1 MMNAKNLFIA
11 AALVGIGL
19 GAVRT
24 ASAQSNTAGAVH
36 GVVTDKATGEPLAG
50 VTVVATSTAL
60 QGTASAITEADGTY
74 KITNL
79 PPGTYVVT
87 FYYADITVKR
97 TNVPVSVSKVTPAFV
112 KIDQNQA
119 QGEVIEIKGT
129 PTIDTTSTA
138 QGITLDQNYTRNI
151 PIPGRTFE
159 SALGAAAGSAGD
171 GLGVS
176 FSGSTSLENQYV
188 VDGVNTTGLTY
199 GTVGSPII
207 NDFIEEIE
215 IITGG
220 YQAEYGRSTGGVV
233 NVVTKSGTNEF
244 HGTVFSQFTNDFI
257 AKDPTRN
264 PTQATPIDV
273 ESNLVYDMTF
283 GAELGGPIIKD
294 KLWFFIGFAPRLI
307 SVDNTRITKRMTDC
321 RMTLPDGSLSDCD
334 PSLGDG
340 TPDEDENGFFIFEDI
355 QGGRRK
361 VNSQATEYQF
371 VSKLNYSLSPEHQ
384 GQVSFSGTP
393 FTSEIIG
400 VYGEQPA
407 VSRDIT
413 VLTTD
418 ASVKWTSKFNNNKT
432 EVETVLGWHRD
443 HFKSDSIDD
452 SVNDTAGQRLLYG
465 NLGTWGLRGYESMQT
480 VAACTDSGANDPY
493 PFIENCPD
501 LGVGY
506 GIGGPGALADDT
518 EQRFSARLSGTQR
531 VKAAG
536 THEVKAGVDVEQNLL
551 NKPRTISGD
560 AFYNVYVGNSLTGG
574 AINETEMQRWV
585 QIAPDGETDPRFD
598 QTCGPDPGGLMGE
611 QLRCDFLGPTDVEGN
626 TINWAAYL
634 RDSWQILPNL
644 TFNAGVR
651 YEEQRL
657 RFAKALQNTPDPYT
671 QEIRGKNAMTMRN
684 MWAPR
689 VGLLYDWTKEGRSK
703 VFASYGRFYESIPM
717 DINDRSFGGETL
729 LIRTYDQSAQCGA
742 ADTTIGA
749 PSGTACPADEEGA
762 LGDDVFGGSGVL
774 VAPGVKP
781 QYMDE
786 FIIGSE
792 YEVLEDLK
800 VGLALKRRTLGRVLE
815 DVSVDSAATYIL
827 ANPGEFPESEEEA
840 LEQEIADL
848 MAAGET
854 AEASRKQGQL
864 EQFRGI
870 RQFDKP
876 RRDYHAIEL
885 TTQKRFSRNFF
896 MQGSYTY
903 SRVTGNFPGL
913 FSADN
918 GQVDPN
924 ITSQYDLIELL
935 ANRDGPLPQ
944 DRPHYF
950 KLDGYY
956 IWKLDDLF
964 GDGGEEM
971 GEILT
976 GGRFRAFS
984 GVVQDAL
991 ARHYLYGF
999 DESFLLPRGE
1009 MGRNDVAWGLDAK
1022 IGYGRKLGHGMKLDI
1037 YTDLYSVE
1045 YLFLTEHVAAVDETY
1060 TFDNANP
1067 VVGGNY
1073 SDLIWVKEQDTT
1085 GIETST
1091 PISRNR
1097 NFQNVS
1103 SRYNPFFVQI
1113 GARLSF

>member
-1 MMNAKNLFIA
+1 MMNTKNLFIA
-11 AALVGIGL
+11 AALVGISL
-19 GAVRT
+19 GAVRA
-24 ASAQSNTAGAVH
+24 ASAQSNTAGAVA

-60 QGTASAITEADGTY
+60 QGTASAITESNGTY

-79 PPGTYVVT
+79 PPGSYVVT

-97 TNVPVSVSKVTPAFV
+97 TNVPVSISKVTPAYI

-129 PTIDTTSTA
+129 PTIDTTSTS

-151 PIPGRTFE
+151 PVPGRTFE
-159 SALGAAAGSAGD
+159 ASLGAAAGSAGD

-220 YQAEYGRSTGGVV
+220 YQAEYGRATGGVV
-233 NVVTKSGTNEF
+233 NVVTQSGTNEF
-244 HGTVFSQFTNDFI
+244 HGTVFSQFTNDLL
-257 AKDPTRN
+257 ANDPTRN
-264 PTQATPIDV
+264 PTQATPIDA
-273 ESNLVYDMTF
+273 ESTLQYDLSF
-283 GAELGGPIIKD
+283 GFTLGGPIIKD
-294 KLWFFIGFAPRLI
+294 KLWFFVGFAPRLI
-307 SVDNTRITKRMTDC
+307 SYETKRITKRLTDC
-321 RMTLPDGSLSDCD
+321 RMTLPDGSLSDCNAAMY
-334 PSLGDG
+334 GDG
-340 TPDEDENGFFIFEDI
+340 TADEDENGFLIFEDI
-355 QGGRRK
+355 AGGSRT
-361 VNSQATEYQF
+361 VNSQGTEYQF
-371 VSKLNYSLSPEHQ
+371 VSKINYSLSPEHQ

-393 FTSEIIG
+393 FTSESVG
-400 VYGEQPA
+400 VYGEHAA
-407 VSRDIT
+407 VSRDQTI
-413 VLTTD
+413 LTTD
-418 ASVKWTSKFNNNKT
+418 TSAKWTSKFNNNKT
-432 EVETVLGWHRD
+432 EVEAVLGWHRD
-443 HFKSDSIDD
+443 HFKSDSVDD
-452 SVNDTAGQRLLYG
+452 SANDTPGQRLLYG
-465 NLGTWGLRGYESMQT
+465 NLGTWGLRGHESMQT

-506 GIGGPGALADDT
+506 GIGGPGGLADDT
-518 EQRFSARLSGTQR
+518 EQRLSAKLSGTQR
-531 VKAAG
+531 IKAAG
-536 THEVKAGVDVEQNLL
+536 THEVKAGIDVENNLL
-551 NKPRTISGD
+551 NKPRSISGD
-560 AFYNVYVGNSLTGG
+560 AFYTVYVGNSLTGG
-574 AINETEMQRWV
+574 AINETQMSRWV
-585 QIAPDGETDPRFD
+585 QIAPDNETDPRFD

-611 QLRCDFLGPTDVEGN
+611 SLRCDFLGPTDVEGN
-626 TINWAAYL
+626 TLNWATYL

-644 TFNAGVR
+644 TFNAGIR

-657 RFAKALQNTPDPYT
+657 RYAHALQNTPDPYT
-671 QEIRGKNAMTMRN
+671 QEIRGKNAMTMKN

-689 VGLLYDWTKEGRSK
+689 IGLLYDWTKEGRSK
-703 VFASYGRFYESIPM
+703 VFGSYGRFYESIPM

-729 LIRTYDQSAQCGA
+729 LIRHYDQSAQCGA
-742 ADTTIGA
+742 ADSTIGA
-749 PSGTACPADEEGA
+749 PSGTACPDDEEGA
-762 LGDDVFGGSGVL
+762 LGDEVFGGSGVL

-781 QYMDE
+781 QYLDE
-786 FIIGSE
+786 FIVGSE

-800 VGLALKRRTLGRVLE
+800 VGLSYKRRVLGRVLE

-827 ANPGEFPESEEEA
+827 ANPGEFPEGEEEA
-840 LEQEIADL
+840 LEKEIADL
-848 MAAGET
+848 TANGDMAA
-854 AEASRKQGQL
+854 ASRKQGQL

-870 RQFDKP
+870 RGFDKP
-876 RRDYHAIEL
+876 RRDYNALEL
-885 TTQKRFSRNFF
+885 TTQKRFSKNFF

-935 ANRDGPLPQ
+935 ANREGPLPQ

-950 KLDGYY
+950 KLDSYY
-956 IWKLDDLF
+956 IWDLDEWLHGDKL
-964 GDGGEEM
+964 GDVT
-971 GEILT
+971 T
-976 GGRFRAFS
+976 GIRARALS

-1009 MGRNDVAWGLDAK
+1009 MGRNDFSWGFDTHL
-1022 IGYGRKLGHGMKLDI
+1022 GYGRELGHGMKIDVF
-1037 YTDLYSVE
+1037 TDLYSVE
-1045 YLFLTEHVAAVDETY
+1045 YLFMKEHVAATDETY

-1067 VVGGNY
+1067 VVGGSY
-1073 SDLIWVKEQDTT
+1073 SDLIWVKQQDTT
-1085 GIETST
+1085 GLETAD
-1091 PISRNR
+1091 PVSRNR
-1097 NFQNVS
+1097 NFQNVAA
-1103 SRYNPFFVQI
+1103 RYNPFYVQI